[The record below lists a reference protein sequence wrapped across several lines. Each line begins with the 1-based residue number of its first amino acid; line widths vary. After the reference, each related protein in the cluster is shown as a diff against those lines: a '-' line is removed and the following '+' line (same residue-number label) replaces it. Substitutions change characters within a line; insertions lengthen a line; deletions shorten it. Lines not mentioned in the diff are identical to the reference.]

1 LADSGGQFAKD
12 TLTGIVKL
20 LIGETNYS
28 RVAGLAIG
36 GTKCFRVGEL
46 GFDDLQIGSITLL

>member
-1 LADSGGQFAKD
+1 LADSGGQLAKD
-12 TLTGIVKL
+12 TLTSIVKL

-36 GTKCFRVGEL
+36 GTKCFGVGEL
-46 GFDDLQIGSITLL
+46 GFDELQIGSVTLL